1 MKINSVLY
9 YRYLFRQATILFV
22 VSFVLIGSINIIL
35 FFTNDFS
42 PKNTWVFI
50 TGISIWLFPL
60 YLFIITL
67 VFLYKFISYKKQ
79 LKDLELY
86 FMITNANVRYR
97 IVKSNLRLGIV
108 IPKKNQANL
117 FSETIQVEIDK
128 QKKLLSIKKGE
139 FK

>member
-97 IVKSNLRLGIV
+97 IVKSNLRLGIA